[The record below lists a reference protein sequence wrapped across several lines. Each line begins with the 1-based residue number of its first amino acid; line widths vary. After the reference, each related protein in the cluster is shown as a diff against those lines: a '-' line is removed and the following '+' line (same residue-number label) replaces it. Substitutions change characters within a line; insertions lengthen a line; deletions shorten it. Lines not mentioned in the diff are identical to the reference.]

1 MKIRALIPYYNY
13 LTGVRNIERV
23 LNRNKNNFN
32 YTVSND
38 SDEIKLNRNNNW
50 IEGPHSGAVKNWNYL
65 LSQLNESHFML
76 IHQDE
81 EIVIKD
87 NFSKAE
93 LNPDTVYVCD
103 LAIKRAGIYIYLPSN
118 LRVYLINKLPSLI
131 FRVNFIGPTASLI
144 IPKNNLRFNEE
155 LKWLVDVDYYYR
167 LRMKYKFKAV
177 HGLCIISN
185 TEIGQSITNS
195 ESSEV
200 IASWRR
206 NEMKLLGIK
215 NRTLLS
221 IFVRFIWRL
230 YRIFMTRKVS

>member
-1 MKIRALIPYYNY
+1 M
-13 LTGVRNIERV
+13 
-23 LNRNKNNFN
+23 
-32 YTVSND
+32 
-38 SDEIKLNRNNNW
+38 
-50 IEGPHSGAVKNWNYL
+50 KNWNYL
-65 LSQLNESHFML
+65 LSQLNESHFIL

-87 NFSKAE
+87 NFSKAS

-103 LAIKRAGIYIYLPSN
+103 LDIKRANKCIYLPSN
-118 LRVYLINKLPSLI
+118 LRVYLINKFPSLI

-144 IPKNNLRFNEE
+144 IPKNSLRFNEE

-167 LRMKYKFKAV
+167 LRMKYRFKSV

-195 ESSEV
+195 ESSEI

-215 NRTLLS
+215 KRTFLS
-221 IFVRFIWRL
+221 IFARFIWRL